1 MSRSE
6 KSQRSPQRRIS
17 SRKWRRG
24 YGPIGRWAPNPRT
37 SSRRRRRRKGM
48 VPEFLTIAEAGALIG
63 KRELSPVELVESRL
77 ARIEQIDGKLN
88 SFIRLLGDQALA
100 AARSAEAEIMAGH
113 YRGPM
118 HRIPIGLK
126 DIYET
131 RGVPTTGH
139 SKVLLDQVP
148 QRDATSVRR
157 LAEAGAIVMGK
168 LATHEFAFGG
178 PSFDLPWPPA
188 RNPWDTSRFTGG
200 SSSGT
205 GAAVA
210 AGLVLGGTGS
220 DTGSIRGPAAFCG
233 LAGLKPSYG
242 RISRAGILPL
252 AFSLDHAGPMTWT
265 AEDCAIMLQ
274 AMAGY
279 DAADP
284 ASANRPVPDY
294 RAALS
299 GDVGGLKI
307 GVVRHFYE
315 TDNPANEATRQGIAR
330 TTKVFEDLG
339 CLVRELRLPPLADW
353 AACGII
359 IMLSEAYAIHQTT
372 LRERFADYGE
382 AFRDR
387 MALAAL
393 ISGGDYI
400 QAVRR
405 RRELAA
411 EYTAAIADLDLMMTA
426 AAPSEA
432 PAIDAVG
439 KFATF
444 ERPMLTM
451 PFNDTGTPAM
461 SVCCGY
467 SAAGLPLAFQLAGK
481 PFDEVTVLRA
491 AHAYE
496 QATYWRSTRPRLD
509 G

>member
-1 MSRSE
+1 
-6 KSQRSPQRRIS
+6 
-17 SRKWRRG
+17 
-24 YGPIGRWAPNPRT
+24 
-37 SSRRRRRRKGM
+37 M
-48 VPEFLTIAEAGALIG
+48 VPEFLTIAEASALIG
-63 KRELSPVELVESRL
+63 KRELSPVELVQSRL
-77 ARIEQIDGKLN
+77 ARIERIDGTLH
-88 SFIRLLGDQALA
+88 SSIRVLGDQALA

-113 YRGPM
+113 YRGPL
-118 HRIPIGLK
+118 HGIPIGLK

-131 RGVPTTGH
+131 KGVPTTGH
-139 SKVLLDQVP
+139 SKVLIDHVP
-148 QRDATSVRR
+148 QQDAASVRR
-157 LAEAGAIVMGK
+157 LTEAGAVVLGK

-220 DTGSIRGPAAFCG
+220 DTGGSIRGPAAFCG

-274 AMAGY
+274 AMAGH
-279 DAADP
+279 DPGDP

-299 GDVGGLKI
+299 GNAKGLKI
-307 GVVRHFYE
+307 GLIRHFYE
-315 TDNPANEATRQGIAR
+315 TDNPANEATRQGIAGAV
-330 TTKVFEDLG
+330 KVFEELG
-339 CLVRELRLPPLADW
+339 CSIRELRLSPLADW
-353 AACGII
+353 AACGVI
-359 IMLSEAYAIHQTT
+359 IMLSEGYTIHEAT
-372 LRERFADYGE
+372 LRERFIDYGE

-393 ISGGDYI
+393 ITSSDYV
-400 QAVRR
+400 QALRR
-405 RRELAA
+405 RRELAG
-411 EYTAAIADLDLMMTA
+411 ELTAAMRDLDLVLTA

-432 PAIDAVG
+432 PPIDTVG
-439 KFATF
+439 KFAIF
-444 ERPMLTM
+444 ERPLLTM
-451 PFNDTGTPAM
+451 PFNVSGTPAM

-467 SAAGLPLAFQLAGK
+467 TEAGLPLAFQLAGK
-481 PFDEVTVLRA
+481 PFDEATVLKA

-496 QATYWRSTRPRLD
+496 KATPWRSIRPRLR
-509 G
+509 

>member
-1 MSRSE
+1 
-6 KSQRSPQRRIS
+6 
-17 SRKWRRG
+17 
-24 YGPIGRWAPNPRT
+24 
-37 SSRRRRRRKGM
+37 M
-48 VPEFLTIAEAGALIG
+48 VPDFPTIAQASALIE
-63 KRELSPVELVESRL
+63 KRELSPVELVRSRL
-77 ARIEQIDGKLN
+77 DRIERFDGRLN
-88 SFIRLLGDQALA
+88 SFIRVLDEEALA
-100 AARSAEAEIMAGH
+100 AARTAEAEIMAGRR
-113 YRGPM
+113 RGPL
-118 HRIPIGLK
+118 HGIPIGLK

-131 RGVPTTGH
+131 KGVPTTAH
-139 SKVLLDQVP
+139 SKVLIDHVP

-157 LAEAGAIVMGK
+157 LTEAGAIVLGK

-188 RNPWDTSRFTGG
+188 RNPWDTTRFTGG

-220 DTGSIRGPAAFCG
+220 DTGGSIRGPAALCG
-233 LAGLKPSYG
+233 LAGLKPTYG

-252 AFSLDHAGPMTWT
+252 AFSLDHAGPMAWT

-279 DAADP
+279 DPTDP
-284 ASANRPVPDY
+284 ASADRPVPDY
-294 RAALS
+294 RAALN
-299 GDVGGLKI
+299 GNVKGLRI
-307 GVVRHFYE
+307 GLVRHFYDN
-315 TDNPANEATRQGIAR
+315 DNPANDATCQGIDTAVR
-330 TTKVFEDLG
+330 VIEELG
-339 CLVRELRLPPLADW
+339 GSVRDLRLSPLTDW

-359 IMLSEAYAIHQTT
+359 IMMTEAYAVHEAT
-372 LRERFADYGE
+372 LRRRFTDYGE

-393 ISGGDYI
+393 IGGGDYV

-405 RRELAA
+405 RRELIA
-411 EYTAAIADLDLMMTA
+411 EFTAAMAEVDVVITA

-432 PAIDAVG
+432 PPIDAVP
-439 KFATF
+439 KFAIF

-451 PFNDTGTPAM
+451 PFNVTGTPAI

-467 SAAGLPLAFQLAGK
+467 TAAGLPLAFQLAGK
-481 PFDEVTVLRA
+481 PFDEATVLKL

-496 QATYWRSTRPRLD
+496 RATSWRSVRPRLAAA
-509 G
+509 